1 MMSLTEFEL
10 FRVKN
15 KLCKKVWKNLIK
27 GKKLEIK
34 NGQVGTN
41 VGSLEQITSAPIY
54 FNPNGHNLLLSYF
67 SAWSTKL
74 YDRLQL
80 EKIHIGDMSI
90 INNNDGTYD
99 VRMVNVDTELP
110 TNALNSL
117 EGIVTRINT
126 NPLISNHE
134 IIYSSK

>member
-1 MMSLTEFEL
+1 MSLTEFEL

-34 NGQVGTN
+34 NGQVSTIA
-41 VGSLEQITSAPIY
+41 GSLDQITSAPVY
-54 FNPNGHNLLLSYF
+54 FNPNGNNLLLSYF

-80 EKIHIGDMSI
+80 EKIHIGDMSV

-134 IIYSSK
+134 IIYSSN

>member
-1 MMSLTEFEL
+1 MSLTEFEL

>member
-1 MMSLTEFEL
+1 MSLTEFEL

-15 KLCKKVWKNLIK
+15 KICKKLWKNLIK

-34 NGQVGTN
+34 NGQVSTIAGN
-41 VGSLEQITSAPIY
+41 LDQITSAPIY
-54 FNPNGHNLLLSYF
+54 FNPNGNNLLLSYF

-80 EKIHIGDMSI
+80 EKTHLGDMSI

-99 VRMVNVDTELP
+99 VRMVNVDTELSID
-110 TNALNSL
+110 ALNSL
-117 EGIVTRINT
+117 EGILNRINT

>member
-10 FRVKN
+10 YRVKN
-15 KLCKKVWKNLIK
+15 KICKKVWKNLIK

-117 EGIVTRINT
+117 EGIVTRINK

-134 IIYSSK
+134 IIYSSN

>member
-1 MMSLTEFEL
+1 MSLTEFEL
-10 FRVKN
+10 YRVKN

>member
-1 MMSLTEFEL
+1 MSLTEFEL

-34 NGQVGTN
+34 NGQVSTIA
-41 VGSLEQITSAPIY
+41 GSLDQITSAPVY
-54 FNPNGHNLLLSYF
+54 FNPNGNNLLLSYF

-80 EKIHIGDMSI
+80 EKTHLGDISI

-110 TNALNSL
+110 KDALNSL
-117 EGIVTRINT
+117 EGIVNRMNT

>member
-1 MMSLTEFEL
+1 MSLTEFEL

-15 KLCKKVWKNLIK
+15 KRCKKVWKNLIK

-34 NGQVGTN
+34 NGQVSTI
-41 VGSLEQITSAPIY
+41 VGSLDQITSAPVY
-54 FNPNGHNLLLSYF
+54 FNPNGNNLLLSYF

-80 EKIHIGDMSI
+80 EKTHLGDMSI
-90 INNNDGTYD
+90 INNKDGTYD
-99 VRMVNVDTELP
+99 VRMVNVDTELSID
-110 TNALNSL
+110 ALNSL
-117 EGIVTRINT
+117 EGILNRINT

>member
-10 FRVKN
+10 YRVKN
-15 KLCKKVWKNLIK
+15 KICKKVWKNLIK

>member
-1 MMSLTEFEL
+1 MSLTEFEL

-34 NGQVGTN
+34 NGQVSTIA
-41 VGSLEQITSAPIY
+41 GSLDQITSAPVY
-54 FNPNGHNLLLSYF
+54 FNPNGNNLLLSYF

>member
-1 MMSLTEFEL
+1 MSLTEFEL
-10 FRVKN
+10 YRVKN
-15 KLCKKVWKNLIK
+15 KICKKVWKNLIK

-134 IIYSSK
+134 IIYSKN

>member
-1 MMSLTEFEL
+1 MSLTEFEL

-34 NGQVGTN
+34 NGQVSTIA
-41 VGSLEQITSAPIY
+41 GSLDQITSAPVY
-54 FNPNGHNLLLSYF
+54 FNPNGNNLLLSYF

-80 EKIHIGDMSI
+80 EKIHIGDMSV

-110 TNALNSL
+110 NDALNSL
-117 EGIVTRINT
+117 EGIVNRINT

-134 IIYSSK
+134 IIYSSN

>member
-1 MMSLTEFEL
+1 MSLTEFEL

-34 NGQVGTN
+34 NGQVSTIA
-41 VGSLEQITSAPIY
+41 GSLDQITSAPVY
-54 FNPNGHNLLLSYF
+54 FNPNGNNLLLSYF
-67 SAWSTKL
+67 SAWSNKL

-80 EKIHIGDMSI
+80 EKIHLGDMSI

-99 VRMVNVDTELP
+99 IRIVNVDTEL
-110 TNALNSL
+110 T
-117 EGIVTRINT
+117 I
-126 NPLISNHE
+126 LIS
-134 IIYSSK
+134 

>member
-10 FRVKN
+10 YRVKN
-15 KLCKKVWKNLIK
+15 KICKKVWKNLIK

-117 EGIVTRINT
+117 EGIVNRMNT

>member
-10 FRVKN
+10 YRVKN
-15 KLCKKVWKNLIK
+15 KICKKVWKNLIK

-110 TNALNSL
+110 IDALNSL
-117 EGIVTRINT
+117 EGIVNRINT

-134 IIYSSK
+134 IIYSSN

>member
-1 MMSLTEFEL
+1 MSLTEFEL
-10 FRVKN
+10 YRVKN
-15 KLCKKVWKNLIK
+15 KICKKVWKNLIK